1 MSGHLDPIMGE
12 SKKRVVRAD
21 FLLAVRSVY
30 ASSQSCARQLA
41 RDTHR
46 AEDART
52 AGAAHLG
59 RQHRAHAPVLLL

>member
-1 MSGHLDPIMGE
+1 MSGHMDPSMGE

-21 FLLAVRSVY
+21 FLLAVLNMY
-30 ASSQSCARQLA
+30 ACSQSCVRQLA
-41 RDTHR
+41 RDTRR

-59 RQHRAHAPVLLL
+59 SQHRAHAPVLLL